1 MKPPFSYYGGKQ
13 RIVSKIIPYIPQHC
27 VYCEA
32 FAGGATL
39 LFAKPDLRTGNND
52 HYREAINDI
61 NSDIHNF
68 FKVLR
73 DRYDELY
80 HMISC
85 SLYSQEEH
93 RNSIT
98 YSGDDTL
105 LKAYYFY
112 INIQQSFSHGLN
124 KGWGTSFFS
133 KNDALSYLNSQ
144 KRLKEC
150 SERLQ
155 RCYIGNEDALRFIVR
170 WDSPQ
175 TFFYCDP
182 PYPNTNQGHYSG
194 YTQADF
200 EALIDKL
207 NSCQGS
213 FILSCYDN
221 DAVPKEWKK
230 IEFETVNSSS
240 NTAKGG
246 HRDKRTE
253 CIWIREA
260 KCEPRPEIKKIY
272 QKQLELKLFNNL

>member
-1 MKPPFSYYGGKQ
+1 M
-13 RIVSKIIPYIPQHC
+13 
-27 VYCEA
+27 
-32 FAGGATL
+32 
-39 LFAKPDLRTGNND
+39 LFAKPDLRKYNSGD
-52 HYREAINDI
+52 YREVINDI
-61 NSDIHNF
+61 NSNIYNF

-112 INIQQSFSHGLN
+112 INIQQSFSNCLN
-124 KGWGTSFFS
+124 NGWSTSIYKVNHVF
-133 KNDALSYLNSQ
+133 KYLNSHQ
-144 KRLKEC
+144 KLKKC

-155 RCYIGNEDALRFIVR
+155 RCYIGNEDALRFIER

-182 PYPNTNQGHYSG
+182 PYPNANQGHYSG
-194 YTQADF
+194 YTQQDF
-200 EALIDKL
+200 VSLLEKL
-207 NSCQGS
+207 DSIQGS

-221 DAVPKEWKK
+221 NAVPKDWKK
-230 IEFETVNSSS
+230 VEFETVTSSS

-260 KCEPRPEIKKIY
+260 RCEPRPEIKKIY